1 MKRLAYLVL
10 IAIALGLFSTQTVSS
25 EPTRV
30 GHVEAELISELTSL
44 QPGQTTWLALRF
56 TIDPEW
62 HLYWKNPGDAGLPP
76 KVKWVLPTGF
86 EAGELQFPYP
96 ERFDMPPLVSFSY
109 EKELI
114 LPVKITVPKM
124 LGLNAQVT
132 LQADVTWLVCKESC
146 IPGKTSLTLTLPVQ
160 SEVPKFDDRWIAAF
174 NDTRFD
180 LPIVLPDWKLGAHF
194 KDSAFVLSITAPT
207 GSETKVADIIFFPE
221 EQELLDYSA
230 AQVLTPM
237 GEGYSLKLKR
247 SPMNLELPERL
258 TGILVNEHGW
268 RGEGSEKALVVD
280 VSLSEPEQITGA
292 ASKISGPLQALL
304 FSFIGGLI
312 LNLMPCVLPVLSL
325 KIFGFVKQAGEDKS
339 KVLNHGLTF
348 TAGVLISFWILA
360 GALLLLRAGGEQLG
374 WGFQLQSPT
383 FVVIISA
390 FMFLFALNL
399 LGVFEIGTSL
409 TAVGGASA
417 SRTGYSG
424 SFLNGVTATI
434 VATPCTAPFMGP
446 ALGYALTQ
454 PPWLSMLIFTFVGLG
469 MSSPYII
476 LSASPRLL
484 KFLPKP
490 GQWMESLKQFMG
502 FLLMATVLFLAY
514 ILGAQV
520 GLIGVLFLFAGLL
533 ILAIA
538 AWVYG
543 RWGHFAASARSKLIA
558 SVTTVVLIAIG
569 LGLTLSFVSSSEP
582 TTLQAATGLPWEVY
596 SPERLAELRQ
606 SNTPVFIDFTAAWC
620 LSCQVNERV
629 ALHSQEIV
637 DKFASLGVVPLKAD
651 WTNRSEQIT
660 QALAQFNRNSV
671 PLYILYDKNN
681 KSPIILPEI
690 LTPGIVMDALNN
702 LSQ

>member
-1 MKRLAYLVL
+1 
-10 IAIALGLFSTQTVSS
+10 
-25 EPTRV
+25 
-30 GHVEAELISELTSL
+30 
-44 QPGQTTWLALRF
+44 
-56 TIDPEW
+56 
-62 HLYWKNPGDAGLPP
+62 
-76 KVKWVLPTGF
+76 
-86 EAGELQFPYP
+86 
-96 ERFDMPPLVSFSY
+96 
-109 EKELI
+109 
-114 LPVKITVPKM
+114 
-124 LGLNAQVT
+124 
-132 LQADVTWLVCKESC
+132 
-146 IPGKTSLTLTLPVQ
+146 
-160 SEVPKFDDRWIAAF
+160 
-174 NDTRFD
+174 
-180 LPIVLPDWKLGAHF
+180 
-194 KDSAFVLSITAPT
+194 
-207 GSETKVADIIFFPE
+207 
-221 EQELLDYSA
+221 
-230 AQVLTPM
+230 
-237 GEGYSLKLKR
+237 
-247 SPMNLELPERL
+247 
-258 TGILVNEHGW
+258 
-268 RGEGSEKALVVD
+268 
-280 VSLSEPEQITGA
+280 
-292 ASKISGPLQALL
+292 
-304 FSFIGGLI
+304 
-312 LNLMPCVLPVLSL
+312 
-325 KIFGFVKQAGEDKS
+325 
-339 KVLNHGLTF
+339 
-348 TAGVLISFWILA
+348 
-360 GALLLLRAGGEQLG
+360 
-374 WGFQLQSPT
+374 
-383 FVVIISA
+383 
-390 FMFLFALNL
+390 MFLFALNL